1 MSKVRYTYPDPYLSL
16 WQSAAAEVARKH
28 ASVARRTASST
39 LENAPAQPLPPLM
52 DAVDRIGVSL
62 LEKRQLMPENLR
74 TAVAAP
80 PSLRAE
86 RRDSPIAMSVAG
98 DCTETAAKFLL
109 AEITR
114 NHQQAAIYAAELKDS
129 VCDPGW
135 GECLAEYLAFKASGG
150 DFPYRA
156 NMNPVFNLDANATIA
171 IIGDWGTGQDV
182 AINLLTQVKNAVP
195 DVVIHLGDIYYSG
208 TQTEVQE
215 NFLSICQTV
224 FGAGI
229 PVYSLCGNHDMY
241 SGGNGYYW
249 LVDQLKQQASYFC
262 LQNANWQFLAMD
274 TGHNDNNPFTVVSN
288 MTSLNPAEAQWHANK
303 IQHAGG
309 RKNVLLSH
317 HQLFSPFGSVG
328 EVNSAPYAYNP
339 NLLANFQS
347 LLPQITC
354 WFWGHEHTL
363 AVYDP
368 YMQLQRGRCVG
379 CSAVPVFTDQQ
390 TYTPASGLTTYNGAP
405 LPTWNTTAITG
416 NNGTDYNHGYA
427 IMVLNGTTANVDYYQ
442 VPILQAAVKVFSET
456 F

>member
-1 MSKVRYTYPDPYLSL
+1 MPNVRYTYPDPYLSL

-28 ASVARRTASST
+28 ASVDRRKVAFT
-39 LENAPAQPLPPLM
+39 LETAPSKPLPPLM
-52 DAVDRIGVSL
+52 DAVDRIGVPM
-62 LEKRQLMPENLR
+62 LEQRQLNPESLR
-74 TAVAAP
+74 IAAAAP
-80 PSLRAE
+80 PWLRSE
-86 RRDSPIAMSVAG
+86 RRDASMATSVIG
-98 DCTETAAKFLL
+98 DCTETAAKFLW
-109 AEITR
+109 AEITG

-135 GECLAEYLAFKASGG
+135 GECLTEYLAFKVSGG

-182 AINLLTQVKNAVP
+182 AINLLTQVKKAGP

-208 TQTEVQE
+208 TQTEAQE

-224 FGAGI
+224 LGAGT

-274 TGHNDNNPFTVVSN
+274 NGHNDSNPFTVLTN
-288 MTSLNPAEAQWHANK
+288 MTSLNPAEAQWHANR
-303 IQHAGG
+303 IQQAGS

-328 EVNSAPYAYNP
+328 EVNNTPYAYNP

-347 LLPQITC
+347 LLSQVTC

-390 TYTPASGLTTYNGAP
+390 SYTPATGLTTYNGAP
-405 LPTWNTTAITG
+405 LPTWNSTAITA

-427 IMVLNGTTANVDYYQ
+427 IMTLNGTTANVDYYQ
-442 VPILQAAVKVFSET
+442 VPILQAAAKVFTET